1 VPSLGGSRSCAAAC
15 EIVGRDDAVRSK
27 RGTPSAVLHD
37 MKHLKKTIV
46 AAVLTSVLGSAVASC
61 YIERRGPRYAH
72 RTCAYG
78 YYWNGY
84 RCHHVRRW

>member
-1 VPSLGGSRSCAAAC
+1 VRDAGGTLNAA
-15 EIVGRDDAVRSK
+15 
-27 RGTPSAVLHD
+27 LHD
-37 MKHLKKTIV
+37 MKSIKKTIV

-61 YIERRGPRYAH
+61 YVERRGPRYAH